1 MKKPQLITTR
11 AKRAF
16 ALACFFFACYFTA
29 TQFALF
35 SQNRDSSSI
44 AYKPFNLSPTDKYP
58 TFSICLKGYQIYWQQ
73 EKFLFDTTGATSSQ
87 YTDIL
92 RGAGTRYKYD
102 EETRLY
108 LKESVGLDNISTV
121 SFDQM
126 LLNPTD
132 LFVEVDLFAYDDRQS
147 THYVALNKGSNSSK
161 LPFNIAYQTAEEICF
176 SRDSKDEID
185 LTRDYDL
192 ISLSTSLLQPGN
204 HLDLELRVITHYPG
218 QLLRSFDNPSYSSTL
233 ASHDKQKLL
242 DLKVSHVTTLRKRP
256 TSNVPCNDK
265 IENDDMVLIEEI
277 ISLSGCIP
285 PYWKHLVPNNQKYIG
300 CHSTEQLQ
308 NVSRAIESYRS
319 FFSNYEE
326 PCVDMTAMVIINK
339 DVSQD
344 HEKNFKVKIT
354 YTEDVYLEIENLKE
368 FSFETFFSGVGGLIG
383 IFLGYSILQIPEIL
397 CEIAHFLRGK
407 QGRITVRKY
416 FFIFQFQPFPIMNT
430 ASPSQFSKVKIMTL
444 TIFEFR

>member
-35 SQNRDSSSI
+35 CENRDSSSI

-58 TFSICLKGYQIYWQQ
+58 TFSICLKGHQIYWQQ
-73 EKFLFDTTGATSSQ
+73 EKFLFDTTGVTSSQ
-87 YTDIL
+87 YTNIL

-147 THYVALNKGSNSSK
+147 THYVALNKRSNSSK
-161 LPFNIAYQTAEEICF
+161 LPFDIAYQTADEICF
-176 SRDSKDEID
+176 SRNSKDGMD

-233 ASHDKQKLL
+233 ASYAKHKLL
-242 DLKVSHVTTLRKRP
+242 ALKVSHVTT
-256 TSNVPCNDK
+256 
-265 IENDDMVLIEEI
+265 
-277 ISLSGCIP
+277 
-285 PYWKHLVPNNQKYIG
+285 
-300 CHSTEQLQ
+300 
-308 NVSRAIESYRS
+308 
-319 FFSNYEE
+319 
-326 PCVDMTAMVIINK
+326 
-339 DVSQD
+339 
-344 HEKNFKVKIT
+344 
-354 YTEDVYLEIENLKE
+354 
-368 FSFETFFSGVGGLIG
+368 
-383 IFLGYSILQIPEIL
+383 
-397 CEIAHFLRGK
+397 
-407 QGRITVRKY
+407 
-416 FFIFQFQPFPIMNT
+416 
-430 ASPSQFSKVKIMTL
+430 
-444 TIFEFR
+444 